1 MGLFSLTHS
10 PLVSVKI
17 SMRTEHESP
26 MHPLLDE
33 LIKNYKHFS
42 QVEFPRGIPGETSQW
57 RSLLQQITKY
67 EAICIQEVH
76 KYLSGDKAT
85 SELAQCPSALKKQ
98 LEGYVTTDGLAREFA
113 NKLLSYVKHVE
124 NLGHLLEDS
133 ATTLGN
139 PCSVFRNEAAQGVS
153 LKHN

>member
-10 PLVSVKI
+10 PHVSVKI
-17 SMRTEHESP
+17 TMHTEHESP

-42 QVEFPRGIPGETSQW
+42 QVEFPRGIPGDASQW
-57 RSLLQQITKY
+57 RALLQQITKY

-76 KYLSGDKAT
+76 KYLSGNKAN
-85 SELAQCPSALKKQ
+85 SEVARCPSTLKKQ
-98 LEGYVTTDGLAREFA
+98 LEGYVTTDSQAREFS
-113 NKLLSYVKHVE
+113 NKLLAYVKHVE

-133 ATTLGN
+133 TTTLGN

-153 LKHN
+153 LKQK